1 MISAYEP
8 GREIKLSRN
17 PRFRVW
23 SGAAQPAGYPDEIVW
38 KLGQRPDAAAT
49 SVIRGRADL
58 MPNNGGPP
66 PARVEELRTRFPA
79 QLHSNPT
86 MGTDFFF
93 LNTRAKPF
101 DDIRVRRALNYALDR
116 NRTVAIHG
124 GPRAATPT
132 CQVLPPQM
140 PGFRPYCPYT
150 RNARG
155 DGQWRGPDLA
165 KARRLVAA
173 SRTRGMDVIV
183 WSTPTPTIAREQGR
197 YVTKLLRRLGY
208 RASLRL
214 LPDAEFLRY
223 TDDSRNGAQVVSG
236 GWGADYPS
244 PSSFIGKLTCG
255 AFIPNSESTFNT
267 GQFCDREFDRK
278 VARAEQLQLTSRARA
293 PSMGP
298 SWT

>member
-1 MISAYEP
+1 M
-8 GREIKLSRN
+8 
-17 PRFRVW
+17 
-23 SGAAQPAGYPDEIVW
+23 
-38 KLGQRPDAAAT
+38 
-49 SVIRGRADL
+49 
-58 MPNNGGPP
+58 
-66 PARVEELRTRFPA
+66 
-79 QLHSNPT
+79 
-86 MGTDFFF
+86 
-93 LNTRAKPF
+93 
-101 DDIRVRRALNYALDR
+101 RRALNYALDR

-124 GPRAATPT
+124 GSEAATPT

-140 PGFRPYCPYT
+140 PGCRPYCPYT

-155 DGQWRGPDLA
+155 DGRWRGPDLA
-165 KARRLVAA
+165 NARRLVAA
-173 SRTRGMDVIV
+173 SRTRGMHVIV

-197 YVTKLLRRLGY
+197 YVTTLLRQLGY

-214 LPDAEFLRY
+214 LPDAEFFRY

-278 VARAEQLQLTSRARA
+278 VARAELLQLTSRARSLQA
-293 PSMGP
+293 WSQLDRELTDRAIWLPTATGTLTDIVSNRVGNYRVASVLGRARRPALGAMTDRRCLGRQTRVLSASSRGRGSPS
-298 SWT
+298 STNRRQQ